1 MKKKCIA
8 TFIIILGILAIMFA
22 EYRYIMLNLCPC
34 VGEDNTIYIEIFGQV
49 DAYDAYP
56 MPKE

>member
-34 VGEDNTIYIEIFGQV
+34 VGEDNTVYIEIFGQV
-49 DAYDAYP
+49 DAYD